1 MMLMKVKDW
10 MVKNVFTIS
19 SDSSVLEALSI
30 MKKKA
35 VRHLPVVDAGK
46 FVGLITSADA
56 KQAVLTGM
64 LETLRVGD
72 VMMSNPVTVTRETTL
87 EEASRIIYE
96 QKVGSLPVV
105 EKGKVVGILTIIDI
119 LKVFIDLMG
128 VLKSGARLDVI
139 LKHVN
144 GSFDEVVSI
153 IEAKGGYIISVGMS
167 LNEDD
172 TIHHFRVSGGN
183 IKDIAEDLHL
193 LGYRGVKVTG

>member
-1 MMLMKVKDW
+1 MVLMRVNDW
-10 MVKNVFTIS
+10 MIKNVVTIG
-19 SDSSVLEALSI
+19 SDSSVLQALSL

-35 VRHLPVVDAGK
+35 VRHLPVVDSGK
-46 FVGLITSADA
+46 FAGLITSTDA
-56 KQAVLTGM
+56 KQAILTGM

-72 VMMSNPVTVTRETTL
+72 IMMKTPFTVTRETTL

-96 QKVGSLPVV
+96 QKVSSLPVV
-105 EKGKVVGILTIIDI
+105 EKGKVLGILTIIDI
-119 LKVFIDLMG
+119 LKAFIDLMG
-128 VLKSGARLDVI
+128 VLKSGSRIDVI
-139 LKHVN
+139 LKQVN

-183 IKDIAEDLHL
+183 IKDIAEELHL

>member
-1 MMLMKVKDW
+1 MVLMRVNDW
-10 MVKNVFTIS
+10 MIKNVVTIG
-19 SDSSVLEALSI
+19 SDSSVLKALSL

-46 FVGLITSADA
+46 FAGLITSTDV
-56 KQAVLTGM
+56 KQAILTGM

-72 VMMSNPVTVTRETTL
+72 IMMKNPVTVTRETTL

-96 QKVGSLPVV
+96 QRVSSLPVV
-105 EKGKVVGILTIIDI
+105 EKGKVLGILTTIDI
-119 LKVFIDLMG
+119 LKAFIDLMG
-128 VLKSGARLDVI
+128 VLKSGSRIDVI
-139 LKHVN
+139 LKQVN

-167 LNEDD
+167 LNEED

-183 IKDIAEDLHL
+183 IEDIAEELHL